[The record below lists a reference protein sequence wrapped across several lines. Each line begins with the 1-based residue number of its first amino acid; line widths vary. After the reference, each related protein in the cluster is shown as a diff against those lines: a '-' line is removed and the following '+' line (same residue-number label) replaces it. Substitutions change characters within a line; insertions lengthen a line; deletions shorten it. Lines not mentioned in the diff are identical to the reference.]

1 MKDEIVNGLSLKN
14 DIALFYNFLAKYDEI
29 VQSFNYQTHQKSFFN
44 IINKKSITHKKTSET
59 NDILEKEKTIGDN
72 SIMMIKKSAENIPLA
87 LIRHLR
93 NSIAHGQI
101 SHKRNRYVICDK
113 VKFGKKSKY
122 YGLEYP
128 TAYGIYDKDKIVDLI
143 NFLLS
148 IISEQ
153 KCQQTKK

>member
-1 MKDEIVNGLSLKN
+1 MKDEIVNGLSLED
-14 DIALFYNFLAKYDEI
+14 DIKLFYNFLAEYDEI
-29 VQSFNYQTHQKSFFN
+29 VQFFNYQTHRKSFFN
-44 IINKKSITHKKTSET
+44 IIDKKSITHKKSSEA
-59 NDILEKEKTIGDN
+59 NDIIEKEKTIGDN

-101 SHKRNRYVICDK
+101 SLKSNRYVICDK
-113 VKFGKKSKY
+113 VKFGKKNKSYDYEY
-122 YGLEYP
+122 Y
-128 TAYGIYDKDKIVDLI
+128 TAYGVYDKDKIVDLI
-143 NFLLS
+143 TFLLS